1 MIRVWLV
8 IIIQNRNCCN
18 QTTMNGVQGDG
29 IANCCVKYETGKL
42 NFVYSRLLA
51 LLMERVAKMDG
62 QTNT

>member
-42 NFVYSRLLA
+42 NFVYSIQ
-51 LLMERVAKMDG
+51 VISIVDG
-62 QTNT
+62 ESS